1 MRYIDA
7 GYSIAEVFEAT
18 KKAVLPEI
26 FFLIGPKCSGKTA
39 LGSALAERTNMNL
52 MNFGKFLKDNGL
64 KGKDDE
70 TVTMA
75 LIKQLINETSPRVLI
90 EDFP

>member
-1 MRYIDA
+1 MI
-7 GYSIAEVFEAT
+7 
-18 KKAVLPEI
+18 
-26 FFLIGPKCSGKTA
+26 
-39 LGSALAERTNMNL
+39 L

-64 KGKDDE
+64 KSKDDE

-75 LIKQLINETSPRVLI
+75 LIKYLINETSPRVLI